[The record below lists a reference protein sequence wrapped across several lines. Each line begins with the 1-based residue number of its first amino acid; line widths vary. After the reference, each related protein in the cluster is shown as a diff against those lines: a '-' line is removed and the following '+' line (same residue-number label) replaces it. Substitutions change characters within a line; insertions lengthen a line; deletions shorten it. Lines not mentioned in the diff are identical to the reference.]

1 MPDSSPRFS
10 NIDPDAKA
18 PSLRRLRQLSRV
30 MDKAITIP
38 GTDIS
43 VGLDPLLGLLPVGGD
58 VLGLV
63 FSSYIILEAAR
74 LGASKATLGRMI
86 LNIIIDSLVGSLPVA
101 GDLFDFAWKSN
112 EYNLK
117 LLEEHIKIPGSTQK
131 ADTGFVLVVLIGLL
145 LLGIVLITIPVLL
158 ISTLWRIFTGG

>member
-1 MPDSSPRFS
+1 MPDSSSRFPQ
-10 NIDPDAKA
+10 IDPDAQA

-38 GTDIS
+38 GTEIS

-58 VLGLV
+58 VIGLV

-74 LGASKATLGRMI
+74 LGATKATLGRMI

-117 LLEEHIKIPGSTQK
+117 LLEEHLKVPRSTHK
-131 ADTGFVLVVLIGLL
+131 ADTWFVLVVLLGLL

-158 ISTLWRIFTGG
+158 ISTLWRVITGG

>member
-10 NIDPDAKA
+10 HIDPDAKA

-38 GTDIS
+38 GTEVS

-58 VLGLV
+58 VLGLI

-74 LGASKATLGRMI
+74 LGAPKATLGRMI

-117 LLEEHIKIPGSTQK
+117 LLEEHLKIPGNTKKSRYWVCISC
-131 ADTGFVLVVLIGLL
+131 FSWLI
-145 LLGIVLITIPVLL
+145 IARHCFNHNPNIIN
-158 ISTLWRIFTGG
+158 

>member
-10 NIDPDAKA
+10 HIDPDAKA

-38 GTDIS
+38 GTEVS

-58 VLGLV
+58 VLGLI
-63 FSSYIILEAAR
+63 FSGYIILEAAR
-74 LGASKATLGRMI
+74 LGAPKATLGRMI
-86 LNIIIDSLVGSLPVA
+86 LNIIIDSLVGSLPIA

-117 LLEEHIKIPGSTQK
+117 LLEDHLKIPGSTKK
-131 ADTGFVLVVLIGLL
+131 ADTGFVLVVLVGLL
-145 LLGIVLITIPVLL
+145 LLGIVLITIPILL
-158 ISTLWRIFTGG
+158 ISTLWRVFTGG